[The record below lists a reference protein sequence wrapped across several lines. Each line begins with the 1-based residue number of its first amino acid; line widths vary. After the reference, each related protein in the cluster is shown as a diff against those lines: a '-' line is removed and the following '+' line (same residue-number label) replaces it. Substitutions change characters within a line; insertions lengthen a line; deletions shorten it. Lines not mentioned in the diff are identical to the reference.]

1 MFTAA
6 AIWWAWMEHR
16 TTIGNRKVLSSALGL
31 LVLGLLLWGCA
42 ADPILRMENDPA
54 RRRADLV
61 VRDAQAEVSTLR
73 QEVAAAR
80 IAAAKKEAE
89 LPELRRQVSELQRT
103 AEAKQEELAT
113 LRAGRDRLLQTKTD
127 LEHQVAELQRTAE
140 AKQGELAAL
149 RADRDRL
156 LQTKTDVEHQVPE
169 QPRSQQSV
177 AEVAE
182 TQTKLKELEMTQAA
196 LTAELAQVKR
206 DMARG
211 KGKAGGPT
219 DKPATKSGAPRA
231 STRPVAAAEAM
242 MPSDRRPVRIAVEPG
257 DTLGLIAQLYGVSV
271 PALMDAN
278 GLRNDLILVGQELV
292 IPRSPGM
299 PPKTGANGR

>member
-6 AIWWAWMEHR
+6 PIWCRKMEHH
-16 TTIGNRKVLSSALGL
+16 TTIGDTTLPRRALSLLGL
-31 LVLGLLLWGCA
+31 SLLLWGCA
-42 ADPILRMENDPA
+42 ADPIVRMEDDAA
-54 RRRADLV
+54 RRRVDLV
-61 VRDAQAEVSTLR
+61 VREAQAEASTLR

-89 LPELRRQVSELQRT
+89 LPELRRQVAELQRTAEVKQGELAALRTDRDRLLQTKSEMERQVAELQRT
-103 AEAKQEELAT
+103 AEAKQEEL
-113 LRAGRDRLLQTKTD
+113 
-127 LEHQVAELQRTAE
+127 V
-140 AKQGELAAL
+140 AL

-156 LQTKTDVEHQVPE
+156 LQSKTDPELRVEE
-169 QPRSQQSV
+169 LPRSQQST

-182 TQTKLKELEMTQAA
+182 TQTKLKELETTQAA

-219 DKPATKSGAPRA
+219 DKPAAKSGTPGA
-231 STRPVAAAEAM
+231 STRPVAAGEPL
-242 MPSDRRPVRIAVEPG
+242 MPSDRRPVRIAVVRG
-257 DTLGLIAQLYGVSV
+257 DTLELIAQLYGVSV

-292 IPRSPGM
+292 IPRSLGM
-299 PPKTGANGR
+299 GRHAGANGR